1 MNLPAILLDET
12 SDVNSLTDELGHI
25 PSQLRDAARRGDET
39 ALAALSDRRSQLP
52 ELIQTAKLRDFA
64 ARLSV
69 ARSRLGAIDSELQNA
84 YLEAMKAA
92 TKMETDVP
100 VLEATIERLRS
111 AAAQAHHER
120 DTLQFAAKQA
130 REQLEGIQAE
140 REALLLAQFD

>member
-130 REQLEGIQAE
+130 RETLTQIQSE